1 MSVDEFTI
9 TYWVR
14 KKDNPEWTD
23 LDSTIDFKT
32 THLPNNILVA
42 TRKNVKEYI
51 IYLLH
56 PEFGNLKITTNIE
69 KFVKDDLFVAI
80 TREKETFK
88 LYLNAELDSTF
99 KISDIKNK
107 KNSIGDFVL
116 VTIDKDDLDNFKI
129 GEGQHTV
136 VPAKI
141 ENVFE
146 NYYTFF
152 FWNLNQ
158 RAVFDK
164 DKIFTE

>member
-1 MSVDEFTI
+1 MGVDEFTI

-14 KKDNPEWTD
+14 KKDNPEWTN
-23 LDSTIDFKT
+23 LDSTIDFKP

-80 TREKETFK
+80 TRKKETFN
-88 LYLNAELDSTF
+88 LYLNAELKGTF
-99 KISDIKNK
+99 KMSNIKNK
-107 KNSIGDFVL
+107 KFSVGDFVM
-116 VTIDKDDLDNFKI
+116 VRITAGDLDNFKI
-129 GEGQHTV
+129 DVGSTV
-136 VPAKI
+136 VPAII
-141 ENVFE
+141 ENIFE
-146 NYYTFF
+146 DYYTFF

-158 RAVFDK
+158 RAVFSK
-164 DKIFTE
+164 DKIFTK

>member
-23 LDSTIDFKT
+23 LDSTIDFKP

-42 TRKNVKEYI
+42 TRKNIKEYI

-80 TREKETFK
+80 TRKKETFK
-88 LYLNAELDSTF
+88 LYLNAKPVSTF
-99 KISDIKNK
+99 KVSDIKNEE
-107 KNSIGDFVL
+107 NSVGDFVL

-129 GEGQHTV
+129 DAGHNTV

-141 ENVFE
+141 ENVFG

-164 DKIFTE
+164 DKIFTK

>member
-14 KKDNPEWTD
+14 KKDNPEWTN
-23 LDSTIDFKT
+23 LDSTIDFKPT
-32 THLPNNILVA
+32 YLPNSILVA

-56 PEFGNLKITTNIE
+56 PEFGNLKITTDIE

-80 TREKETFK
+80 TRKKEVFR
-88 LYLNAELDSTF
+88 LYLNAKPDKIF

-107 KNSIGDFVL
+107 KNSVGDFVL
-116 VTIDKDDLDNFKI
+116 VRITAGDLDNFKI
-129 GEGQHTV
+129 DVGSTV

-141 ENVFE
+141 ENVFG

-164 DKIFTE
+164 DKIFTG